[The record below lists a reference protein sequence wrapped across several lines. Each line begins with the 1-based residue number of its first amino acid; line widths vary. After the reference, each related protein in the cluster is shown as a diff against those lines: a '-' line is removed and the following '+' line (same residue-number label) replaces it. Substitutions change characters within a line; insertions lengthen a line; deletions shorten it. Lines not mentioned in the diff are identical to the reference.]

1 MLGYEL
7 LLALIVFFFT
17 QNVSNLREGCGKHP
31 FKGVLVVNGEG
42 RSLTLEFYV
51 DDGVVLGL
59 GVFVNLHKLFC
70 DKTIVDGCVDA
81 SLHKVLVRYPNPVL
95 VVDTVDEC
103 LSKWSVVEER
113 LEWKII
119 FSSFDGCKSTL
130 NDLKNPSS
138 SVDAR
143 CERCEG
149 TCTEPICSLGRRRGS
164 LI

>member
-1 MLGYEL
+1 MWEAPFQRCLGCEWKRGS
-7 LLALIVFFFT
+7 LA
-17 QNVSNLREGCGKHP
+17 
-31 FKGVLVVNGEG
+31 
-42 RSLTLEFYV
+42 LEFYV

-59 GVFVNLHKLFC
+59 GIFVNLHKLFC
-70 DKTIVDGCVDA
+70 DKTVVSGCVDA

-119 FSSFDGCKSTL
+119 LSSFDCCKSTL
-130 NDLKNPSS
+130 NDWKNPLS

-143 CERCEG
+143 CERYCR
-149 TCTEPICSLGRRRGS
+149 TCSELVCCLGRRRGS

>member
-1 MLGYEL
+1 MWEAPFQRCLGCEW
-7 LLALIVFFFT
+7 
-17 QNVSNLREGCGKHP
+17 RRG
-31 FKGVLVVNGEG
+31 
-42 RSLTLEFYV
+42 SLTLEFYV

-59 GVFVNLHKLFC
+59 GVFVNFHKLFC
-70 DKTIVDGCVDA
+70 DKTVVDGCVDA

-103 LSKWSVVEER
+103 LSKWGVVEER
-113 LEWKII
+113 LEWKVI

-130 NDLKNPSS
+130 NDWKNPSS
-138 SVDAR
+138 SVDTR

-149 TCTEPICSLGRRRGS
+149 TCSEPICSSGRRMGS

>member
-31 FKGVLVVNGEG
+31 FKDVSVVSGEG
-42 RSLTLEFYV
+42 GSLTLEFYV

-70 DKTIVDGCVDA
+70 DKTIVDGCVDG

-103 LSKWSVVEER
+103 LSIWSVVEER
-113 LEWKII
+113 LEWEII

-130 NDLKNPSS
+130 NDWKNPSS

-143 CERCEG
+143 CER
-149 TCTEPICSLGRRRGS
+149 
-164 LI
+164 